1 MHQQAHEVLPALL
14 QALHIDVQQA
24 PPWLFGHSDGAS
36 IALLHAAQHPVA
48 GVVVVAPHLFVEDL
62 SLASIAQARKA
73 YTEGTLKAGLA
84 KYHDEPD
91 SAFHGWNDVWL
102 SPAFRHWNI
111 EAQIA
116 GISAPLLAVQG
127 VDDEYGTLAQVR
139 NIRAQV
145 PQAQVLEIASCG
157 HSPHRD
163 QPQVL
168 IAAVR
173 AFVQDHR
180 PT

>member
-1 MHQQAHEVLPALL
+1 MRALVL
-14 QALHIDVQQA
+14 
-24 PPWLFGHSDGAS
+24 F
-36 IALLHAAQHPVA
+36 
-48 GVVVVAPHLFVEDL
+48 GVVVGALVALLWARPAMLLGGEPPRLTYLVTAHQRGIVGYRDPVGVI
-62 SLASIAQARKA
+62 SPDASRIA

-91 SAFHGWNDVWL
+91 SAFYGWNDVWL
-102 SPAFRHWNI
+102 SPAFRRWNI

-127 VDDEYGTLAQVR
+127 VDDEYGTLAQIR
-139 NIRAQV
+139 NIKPQV
-145 PQAQVLEIASCG
+145 PQAQLLEIPACR

-163 QPQVL
+163 QPQLL
-168 IAAVR
+168 IAAVL

-180 PT
+180 PS